1 MSLPSLPNLPNLPNL
16 PEEKSQ
22 WFVLSSSSST
32 SDEVNSFHSFNSF
45 DVKLNECLR
54 EIQQLRDDV
63 SECRVKLQTM
73 ETDNLRLV
81 NRVLEAEIAMER
93 YKNLLLRKNISFPF
107 SPITAKII
115 QGIQM

>member
-1 MSLPSLPNLPNLPNL
+1 MTSQESLLPCLA
-16 PEEKSQ
+16 EEKSQ
-22 WFVLSSSSST
+22 WFVFSSSSKE
-32 SDEVNSFHSFNSF
+32 DEENRR
-45 DVKLNECLR
+45 DTKLNECLR
-54 EIQQLRDDV
+54 QLQELRDEV
-63 SECRVKLQTM
+63 AECRQKLQTM